1 MLAEIVRED
10 QQYLRWIS
18 FEYRGPWKFGNRLVD
33 SVIKNT
39 QLPHGYR
46 LQRATFFFLTGEE
59 KEQIYLVLAF
69 ALLLVYMVTAGLFE
83 SLLQP
88 FVVIRTVPL
97 ALIGVFLIFYF
108 TDTNFDRSAYIG
120 VILLAGIVVNNSII
134 LVHHINDLRR
144 KGSAVLDAV
153 IQGAADRVRP
163 ILMTSATTVLGLL
176 PLVLFTDAQGSIW
189 YALALATIGGLLSS
203 TLLVLVVIPVLVMT
217 VGKLGKP

>member
-1 MLAEIVRED
+1 MREG

-46 LQRATFFFLTGEE
+46 LQRATFFFLTEEE

-88 FVVIRTVPL
+88 FVVILTVPL

-144 KGSAVLDAV
+144 KGSAVFDAV

-176 PLVLFTDAQGSIW
+176 RLVLFTDAQGSIW
-189 YALALATIGGLLSS
+189 YALALATIGGLLQFNSVGFGGDS
-203 TLLVLVVIPVLVMT
+203 GSCNDGGKTGKTLAH
-217 VGKLGKP
+217 